1 LRTGVLEFVN
11 AGHNPPMLA
20 VAGRPV
26 EELRHG
32 SIALGMLAALPS
44 VAVGRAAVKQG
55 TLLCYTDGLV
65 EQEDAQGNALET
77 APVKKT
83 LELLSGSA
91 PKAINEA
98 VINTF
103 ETHRGGVPYL
113 DDIALLTCRF
123 P

>member
-1 LRTGVLEFVN
+1 MEFVN

-20 VAGRPV
+20 ATGQPVA
-26 EELRHG
+26 ELRDG
-32 SIALGMLAALPS
+32 SIALGMLATLPA
-44 VAVGRAAVKQG
+44 VAVGRVNVKHG

-83 LELLSGSA
+83 MELLAGST
-91 PKAINEA
+91 PQAINEA

-103 ETHRGGVPYL
+103 EAHRGNMPYL

-123 P
+123 A